1 MCALYHIDEIIS
13 ATGGQARNIC
23 NFTIDSIS
31 MDSRNIGKNALFVAI
46 KGRRFDG
53 HDFVKSAIESGANAA
68 LIGEKFANKFDSL
81 PLIIVPDPLR
91 GLENIAH
98 YARNRSK
105 AKIIAVTG
113 SAGKT
118 SSKEIIKSVLSNFA
132 LTHASIKSYN
142 NHWGVPLMLSS
153 LDKRAKYAIFEL
165 GMNNAGEISTLSKLV
180 RPDIALITN
189 IAPAHLEQLGS
200 LENIALAK
208 SEIFT
213 GLKKSGLAIINIDN
227 NQANI
232 LLQEAKK
239 AKISEIITYGF
250 ADNAHVRITNIV
262 TNSDNM
268 SADIIFPDKQVKLT
282 IANFGQHRIVN
293 GCAALI
299 IAHNL
304 GLDIEKSLQIIA
316 KQQPHKGRGE
326 MISLKR
332 DGKELLLID
341 DSYNANP
348 LSMRASLEVFAN
360 LAKNNGK
367 KILVLG
373 DMLELGKNA
382 KRFHKELKPFIL
394 KTKPDIVFLIGEH
407 MRSLAKLFEADE
419 SDILVKYDKKI
430 ENIDDEIINKL
441 DFGDMIMV
449 KGSLGTRLGTIVAR
463 IKTEFASL
471 QEETG
476 NR

>member
-1 MCALYHIDEIIS
+1 MCALYHINEIIN
-13 ATGGQARNIC
+13 ATGGRSRNIS

-31 MDSRNIGKNALFVAI
+31 IDSRNIGKNALFVAI

-53 HDFVKSAIESGANAA
+53 HDFVNNAIEKGASAA
-68 LIGEKFANKFDSL
+68 LISEKFADKFGSI
-81 PLIIVPDPLR
+81 PHIIVPDPLK
-91 GLENIAH
+91 GLEHIAN

-118 SSKEIIKSVLSNFA
+118 SSKEMIKSVLSNFA
-132 LTHASIKSYN
+132 PTHASIKSYN
-142 NHWGVPLMLSS
+142 NHWGVPLMLSC
-153 LDKRAKYAIFEL
+153 LDKRTKYAIFEL

-189 IAPAHLEQLGS
+189 VAPAHLEQLGS

-208 SEIFT
+208 AEIFT
-213 GLKKSGLAIINIDN
+213 GLKKSGLAIINIDH

-232 LLQEAKK
+232 LLQEARK
-239 AKISEIITYGF
+239 AEISDVVTYGF
-250 ADNAHVRITNIV
+250 ADNAHVRIANIV
-262 TNSDNM
+262 TNGGNM
-268 SADIIFPDKQVKLT
+268 SANIIFPDKQVKLT

-299 IAHNL
+299 IAHKL
-304 GLDIEKSLQIIA
+304 GLDIEQSLQIIA
-316 KQQPHKGRGE
+316 KQQPPRGRGE
-326 MISLKR
+326 IITLKQNGR
-332 DGKELLLID
+332 ELLLID

-360 LAKNNGK
+360 LPKNNGK
-367 KILVLG
+367 KILLLG

-382 KRFHKELKPFIL
+382 ERFHKELEPLIIKAD
-394 KTKPDIVFLIGEH
+394 PDIIFLVGKH
-407 MRSLAKLFEADE
+407 MRSLADIFRAKK
-419 SDILVKYDKKI
+419 SDILVKHDEKI
-430 ENIDDEIINKL
+430 ENIEDEIINKL

-449 KGSLGTRLGTIVAR
+449 KGSLGTRLGRTVSR
-463 IKTEFASL
+463 IKAEFASL

-476 NR
+476 NK